1 MKPSSFRLYFIDLIR
16 AFAICM
22 MLQGHFTDSLL
33 GHEFRDPNNI
43 FYSVWLYFRGITA
56 PTFFTVSGFIFTYLL
71 IKDTVHTGWNN
82 IRVSKGIRRGIT
94 LVLVGYALRTNM
106 AGLLMGRI
114 YDGFYMVDVLQCIGI
129 SLMLIITVYLLT
141 LKAPKWVM
149 PLMLLSAT
157 VFLFAFEPIYS
168 KLSFDYLPKM
178 FANYFTKANG
188 SVFTIFPWFGYAA
201 FGSFMGYVFNYF
213 KERKNMY
220 SYAVVITLIT
230 GLALLFGSSPFFNKM
245 YEWTNIS
252 LFHNIYSN
260 NYLFARL
267 GNVLLSFAI
276 FMILQNVITSRKIRE
291 IGQNTLSIYII
302 HFMLLYGSF
311 TGLGLYKYFNHQLHP
326 YIVVPGAILFVIT
339 NVFISFKYNLYKP
352 DFDEK
357 VAIAKQEVM
366 LWIIGGYYLLINLG
380 IKIKQKVDSLLSTYR
395 NS

>member
-1 MKPSSFRLYFIDLIR
+1 
-16 AFAICM
+16 